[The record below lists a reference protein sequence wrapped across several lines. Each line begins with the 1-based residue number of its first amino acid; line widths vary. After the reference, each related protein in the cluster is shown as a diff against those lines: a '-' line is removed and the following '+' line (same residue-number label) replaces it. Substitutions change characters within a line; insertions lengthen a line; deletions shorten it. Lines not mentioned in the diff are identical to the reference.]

1 MHLAL
6 IKLLPDYYEE
16 NVTMQTLQEI
26 LSDETD
32 KLDEEMESAV
42 DECTVMT
49 ASEMLG
55 RYEKIFGLESEAGK
69 AELFRRERI
78 AAKISGTGTTT
89 KAMLK
94 DVASRYSGGEVD
106 IIEDNANNSF
116 TVKFVGTI
124 GLPPNMDDLTK
135 TIEEIKPA
143 HLAFEYEY
151 VYNTHTSLK
160 RFTHAQLAAYTHYQL
175 RNEVINNGN

>member
-1 MHLAL
+1 MNL
-6 IKLLPDYYEE
+6 IKLLPDYYEQ
-16 NVTMQTLQEI
+16 NVTMQTLQRI
-26 LSDETD
+26 LSDMTGQ
-32 KLDEEMESAV
+32 LDEDMRSAI

-49 ASEMLG
+49 SSGMLG
-55 RYEKIFGLESEAGK
+55 RYEKVFGLESEAGK
-69 AELFRRERI
+69 ADQFRRERI

-106 IIEDNANNSF
+106 IIEDNVNHSF
-116 TVKFVGTI
+116 TVKFIGTI

-151 VYNTHTSLK
+151 VYNTHMSLK
-160 RFTHAQLAAYTHYQL
+160 QFTHAQLTAHTHYQL
-175 RNEVINNGN
+175 RNEVIDNGN